1 MDTACRLQTRTVPG
15 HTFSCSIHELEWEV
29 RAPGMKG
36 IQTMVLG
43 YMYALK
49 QMVEME
55 RNGGIS
61 LKELSS
67 TQKLKDLFEIME
79 RAGHIEK
86 LVDKNAGTLSVSS
99 QPACSGSFRTCV
111 LCGNCGQCGR
121 NAVSSGTIYRLTEKG
136 RRVCNK
142 QTG

>member
-1 MDTACRLQTRTVPG
+1 
-15 HTFSCSIHELEWEV
+15 
-29 RAPGMKG
+29 MKG

-55 RNGGIS
+55 KNGGIS
-61 LKELSS
+61 LKELSMQLNTS

-111 LCGNCGQCGR
+111 LCGNCGQCER